1 MPPEL
6 VIVAGNPK
14 VSPTETGFAIQGLD
28 DSTRHAL
35 ARALNLEREGT
46 RVRVLLILDHPRSV
60 KVQRLLDPA
69 LRAGEKQKRSQS
81 PHCDDL
87 HPDIRQPIE
96 TLLGEVNFPKDRL
109 GILLEGVVFQ
119 ARRKIFPNDRSC
131 EAAAAAAI
139 RLASGYVFDPIERVM
154 RDTYIASPV
163 EVFLS
168 PDGGMDEGHLM
179 VAREY
184 FDQMGFVEGLIVKGL
199 WCL

>member
-35 ARALNLEREGT
+35 NRALNLEREGA
-46 RVRVLLILDHPRSV
+46 RVRVLMILDHPRSV
-60 KVQRLLDPA
+60 KVQKLLSPA
-69 LRAGEKQKRSQS
+69 LKPGEKQKRSQS

-96 TLLGEVNFPKDRL
+96 TLLGEVDFPKDRL

-119 ARRKIFPNDRSC
+119 IRKVIFPDQRNC
-131 EAAAAAAI
+131 EVAAATALC
-139 RLASGYVFDPIERVM
+139 LASGYEFDPVRREMV
-154 RDTYIASPV
+154 DTMV
-163 EVFLS
+163 RTKVKVFLS
-168 PDGGMDEGHLM
+168 PDGGMDEGHLIM
-179 VAREY
+179 AREY
-184 FDQMGFVEGLIVKGL
+184 FRGMGFKPELIVKGRWPL
-199 WCL
+199 